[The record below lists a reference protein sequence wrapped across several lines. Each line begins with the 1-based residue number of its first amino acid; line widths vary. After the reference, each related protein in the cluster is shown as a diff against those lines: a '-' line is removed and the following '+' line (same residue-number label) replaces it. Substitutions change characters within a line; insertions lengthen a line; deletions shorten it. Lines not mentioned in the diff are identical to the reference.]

1 MSWGSFWHHVTH
13 VVHHAEHD
21 ISSAAREA
29 EEKAKEA
36 AEAAKRAAE
45 RAAEIAKEEA
55 ERLRNLIESDYLKI
69 KDEVKGV
76 AEEAVHSMVNR
87 LHLADLSELA
97 GNHLFFHQLAND
109 PISSYLKA
117 GEYWGD
123 SFSVTLVP
131 ESPGVDPLKAPVLTI
146 TPKFE
151 VASSSFNNSIDVK
164 ADGSLDFG
172 SLSFKGFQGIE
183 DQVSAKID
191 VNLGVDVSLRTF
203 DAEGGFVIPASFGA
217 DKDFGKNGESSGSRG
232 SSEESEGKEGQAQ
245 ESDGLF
251 SLSAGVSLEGG
262 VEVESEALNK
272 TFSFG
277 VTQPLTLAPDLD
289 LNIGLT
295 ENFDA
300 GSIWA
305 MAKKVATGRMGLG
318 SVSEVIKDSEFFSA
332 YAKVVD
338 DKSWEQQLRFGTTHV
353 ESPDDLT
360 GLGSFFSINPELTAS
375 FGLVLEEENVGLDLA
390 SIDNTISFKNKF
402 SFEDGSS
409 PEYEL
414 IGSIGSTASVFK
426 VGLGPATLAPLELPL
441 WNASWKLLG
450 VDLADGDVSGP
461 QGKPTVSLV

>member
-13 VVHHAEHD
+13 VAHEAGHG
-21 ISSAAREA
+21 ISRATREA

-45 RAAEIAKEEA
+45 KAAEEAKEEA
-55 ERLRNLIESDYLKI
+55 ERLRNLIQSDYLKI
-69 KDEVKGV
+69 KDDVKGV

-109 PISSYLKA
+109 PIPSYLKN

-123 SFSVTLVP
+123 SFSVRLSP
-131 ESPGVDPLKAPVLTI
+131 EDAGVDPLKAPVLTI

-151 VASSSFNNSIDVK
+151 VTGSSFNNSIDVK
-164 ADGSLDFG
+164 ADGNLDFG
-172 SLSFKGFQGIE
+172 NLSFKGFQGIQ
-183 DQVSAKID
+183 DQVSAKVD
-191 VNLGVDVSLRTF
+191 VNLGVDISLQTF
-203 DAEGGFVIPASFGA
+203 DAKGGFVIPISFGA
-217 DKDFGKNGESSGSRG
+217 DKDFGKGGESSGSRG
-232 SSEESEGKEGQAQ
+232 SSEEGEEKEGQAQ

-262 VEVESEALNK
+262 LEVESEALNK
-272 TFSFG
+272 VFSFS
-277 VTQPLTLAPDLD
+277 VTQPLTLSPDLD

-305 MAKKVATGRMGLG
+305 MAKKVATGGLG
-318 SVSEVIKDSEFFSA
+318 IGSVVDVIKDSEFFSA
-332 YAKVVD
+332 YAKISD
-338 DKSWEQQLRFGTTHV
+338 DESWEKQLQFGRTQV
-353 ESPDDLT
+353 DSPDDLT
-360 GLGSFFSINPELTAS
+360 GLGSFFSVTPELTAS

-390 SIDNTISFKNKF
+390 SIDNTISFKNNF

-414 IGSIGSTASVFK
+414 IGRIGSTASVFK

-441 WNASWKLLG
+441 WNATWQLLG
-450 VDLADGDVSGP
+450 VDLADGAVTGP
-461 QGKPTVSLV
+461 QGKPTVHLV